1 MTQINIDSSH
11 NLGKINLKSLEL
23 HAKVVTLKEKKE
35 TITTKIKIVFTLL
48 SRGER
53 DAAVR
58 LLIRKSCGASG
69 VLATLH
75 FLPKWV
81 FAS

>member
-1 MTQINIDSSH
+1 MTQINIDSFH

-58 LLIRKSCGASG
+58 LIRKSCGASG

>member
-1 MTQINIDSSH
+1 MTQINIDSFH
-11 NLGKINLKSLEL
+11 NLGKINLKSLVL

-58 LLIRKSCGASG
+58 LLIRKSCGGFWSAG
-69 VLATLH
+69 NFA
-75 FLPKWV
+75 FLT
-81 FAS
+81 